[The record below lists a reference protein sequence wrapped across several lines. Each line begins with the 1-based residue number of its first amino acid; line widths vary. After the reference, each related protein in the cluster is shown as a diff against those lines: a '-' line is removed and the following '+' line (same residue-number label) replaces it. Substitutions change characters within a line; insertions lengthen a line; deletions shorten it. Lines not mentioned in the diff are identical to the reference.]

1 MLMANML
8 SRPLRR
14 VVLAVV
20 VVIVVGVGWFALQIN
35 PVFAGKGREVI
46 VTVHSGDSFSTI
58 TGELHA
64 KGVIAST
71 FAFRLESLVLGTPQV
86 QTGSYQL
93 RQGSSFA
100 KVRSVLS
107 NAPNV
112 NVVVAS
118 PGLTLHEIAL
128 NVASD
133 MGPTY
138 ANRFVA
144 AATAAVT
151 PSTFANSGSLE
162 GLIGA
167 GTYIIASST
176 TPSELANEMVRSF
189 EKEAASVGLTPS
201 TTISGL
207 NAYQLITAA
216 SIVEKEGYYPSNMPK
231 VARVIFNRLA
241 RGGPLQ
247 MDSTVLYYFKQ
258 DGGTVTSAE
267 LATPTSYNTYLNNG
281 LTPTPICA
289 VSTFALNAVLHA
301 PAGTWLYF
309 TLINKNGDEAFSTTF
324 AQQLK
329 NEQIAHAR
337 GLE

>member
-1 MLMANML
+1 
-8 SRPLRR
+8 
-14 VVLAVV
+14 VV
-20 VVIVVGVGWFALQIN
+20 VVLVVVVGWFALQID
-35 PVFAGKGREVI
+35 PIFAGKGREVI
-46 VTVHSGDSFSTI
+46 VTVHTGDSFSTI
-58 TGELHA
+58 AGELHA

-86 QTGSYQL
+86 QAGSYEL

-100 KVRSVLS
+100 KVRSVLNS
-107 NAPNV
+107 APNV
-112 NVVVAS
+112 VVVVAS

-128 NVASD
+128 SVASD

-138 ANRFVA
+138 ATRFVA
-144 AATAAVT
+144 AATAAAT
-151 PSTFANSGSLE
+151 PSTFATSGSLE

-167 GTYIIASST
+167 GTYVISPTT
-176 TPSELANEMVRSF
+176 TPKQLADKMVRGF
-189 EKEAASVGLTPS
+189 EREASSVGLTPT

-258 DGGTVTSAE
+258 DGGTVTSAM
-267 LATPTSYNTYLNNG
+267 LATATPYNTYLNAG
-281 LTPTPICA
+281 LTPTPICT

-324 AQQLK
+324 AQQLA
-329 NEQIAHAR
+329 NEKIAHKR

>member
-1 MLMANML
+1 MLF
-8 SRPLRR
+8 RPLRR
-14 VVLAVV
+14 VILAVV
-20 VVIVVGVGWFALQIN
+20 VVLVVVVGWFALQID
-35 PVFAGKGREVI
+35 PIFAGKGREVI

-58 TGELHA
+58 AGELHA

-86 QTGSYQL
+86 QAGSYQL

-100 KVRSVLS
+100 KVRSVLNS
-107 NAPNV
+107 APNV
-112 NVVVAS
+112 DVVVAS

-128 NVASD
+128 SVEGD

-138 ANRFVA
+138 ASRFVA
-144 AATAAVT
+144 AATAAAT
-151 PSTFANSGSLE
+151 PSTFATSGSLE

-167 GTYIIASST
+167 GTYVISPTT
-176 TPSELANEMVRSF
+176 TPAQLADKMVRGF
-189 EKEAASVGLTPS
+189 EREAASVGLTPS
-201 TTISGL
+201 TMISGL

-258 DGGTVTSAE
+258 DGGTVTSSM
-267 LATPTSYNTYLNNG
+267 LATPTPYNTYLNAG
-281 LTPTPICA
+281 LTPTPICT

-301 PAGTWLYF
+301 PAGSWLYF

-324 AQQLK
+324 AQQLA
-329 NEQIAHAR
+329 NEKIAHAR